1 MQVSLCIV
9 IYLRRTDALIPQA
22 SYEPCL
28 VQHVLVLHLQVQGDH
43 ATKRQQLVRNL
54 SDVEPPVPRP
64 LPGYTIAL
72 TGEGVTDPMVVGTA
86 GSTFTDHDS
95 FVG

>member
-1 MQVSLCIV
+1 MNPVWV
-9 IYLRRTDALIPQA
+9 T
-22 SYEPCL
+22 EPL
-28 VQHVLVLHLQVQGDH
+28 VQHVQVLHLQVQGDH